1 MMMIQFL
8 QVIFLVR
15 EHLLVGTG
23 DQEEKYVRTHMGS
36 KVDKLVWK
44 HMWDIH
50 SRASE
55 NVLFFLRKTECPAQ
69 DKNKNSGLSVL
80 L

>member
-1 MMMIQFL
+1 MGVMSTMMMIQFL

-36 KVDKLVWK
+36 KVDKLV
-44 HMWDIH
+44 
-50 SRASE
+50 
-55 NVLFFLRKTECPAQ
+55 
-69 DKNKNSGLSVL
+69 
-80 L
+80 